1 MVKLESAVS
10 FASLGLIVMFIL
22 LLYSFISFLIGP
34 MSQGP
39 DIVVQ
44 PEGVL
49 IQVISI
55 SAAPGVILAG
65 IAYGLVKNYGSK
77 RIGIILCISGAIL
90 LIGTVLI
97 QGMIPKIPEIVVIP
111 QIIPL
116 SYAFMAAGVG
126 IIIIGIIAYMKEGKR
141 QRPIGEE
148 EHTSELQSRLHLVCR

>member
-97 QGMIPKIPEIVVIP
+97 QGMVPKIPEIVIIP

-148 EHTSELQSRLHLVCR
+148 NI

>member
-22 LLYSFISFLIGP
+22 LLYSFMSFLIGP

-55 SAAPGVILAG
+55 SAAPGVILSG

-97 QGMIPKIPEIVVIP
+97 RGMVPKIPEIVIIP

-148 EHTSELQSRLHLVCR
+148 DI